1 MGHRQVRK
9 REAGVCSYSLDF
21 ISNTLNALLWIVP
34 SSHQLIRHSA
44 FLGLRK
50 PSPRESHS
58 LVTEHSI
65 ASKVPLSSEK
75 EAGDSREGKSFF
87 QTQTWRVTYK

>member
-44 FLGLRK
+44 FLFEKTEPQRIAQLGDRAQYCL
-50 PSPRESHS
+50 ESA
-58 LVTEHSI
+58 T
-65 ASKVPLSSEK
+65 
-75 EAGDSREGKSFF
+75 
-87 QTQTWRVTYK
+87 